1 MDRLELMLEHQQK
14 LNDIIRRCGEHTP
27 WQQRMQQYALALMM
41 ESAELMDW
49 LPWKHWSVRSGN
61 KKVPAGELFCDEHMT
76 EIKTEVVD
84 CLHFLLSLALELD
97 MTADDIFS
105 LYAEKMEVNIKRGR
119 TSGY

>member
-1 MDRLELMLEHQQK
+1 MLKAQADFNMLVRTGGPHVTRDERL
-14 LNDIIRRCGEHTP
+14 R
-27 WQQRMQQYALALMM
+27 QYALALMM

-84 CLHFLLSLALELD
+84 CLHFLLSLALELG

-105 LYAEKMEVNIKRGR
+105 LYVEKMEVNMKRGR
-119 TSGY
+119 TVGY

>member
-1 MDRLELMLEHQQK
+1 MGKLEQMLEHQQR
-14 LNDIIRRCGEHTP
+14 LNDIIRRNEEHTP
-27 WQQRMQQYALALMM
+27 WQERMKQYALALMM

-61 KKVPAGELFCDEHMT
+61 KKVPAVELFCDEHMT

-105 LYAEKMEVNIKRGR
+105 LYVEKMEVNMKRGR
-119 TSGY
+119 TVGY

>member
-1 MDRLELMLEHQQK
+1 
-14 LNDIIRRCGEHTP
+14 
-27 WQQRMQQYALALMM
+27 
-41 ESAELMDW
+41 MDW

-84 CLHFLLSLALELD
+84 CLHFLLSLALELG

-105 LYAEKMEVNIKRGR
+105 LYVEKMEVNMKRGR
-119 TSGY
+119 TVGY